1 MTNISEVQILE
12 YFFLNIF
19 LIQTIVLYLYC
30 NQTTNKM
37 KKLTME
43 FPVITFIDIDG
54 TEKIDKQKTLDK
66 AKELIQLLKQLNLR
80 FENED

>member
-1 MTNISEVQILE
+1 MD
-12 YFFLNIF
+12 
-19 LIQTIVLYLYC
+19 
-30 NQTTNKM
+30 
-37 KKLTME
+37 